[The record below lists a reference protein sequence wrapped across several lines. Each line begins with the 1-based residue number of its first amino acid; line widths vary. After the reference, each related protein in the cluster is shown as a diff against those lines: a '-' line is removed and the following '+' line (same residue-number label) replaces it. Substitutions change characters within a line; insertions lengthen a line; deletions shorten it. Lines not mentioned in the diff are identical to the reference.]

1 MDWRGLDK
9 SEHYNALGY
18 VIAERGQGSARA
30 MTVWGLEP
38 NGTRIHIGQARSGAG
53 DSLKCECG
61 AGLIARKGP
70 KNAHHFAHESGGAEE
85 CRKAQLAALCQLTVD
100 VLKRFEK
107 LHLPPV
113 QGRPL
118 TTGFDNVWEQT
129 VGDFGGACLERG
141 EGDNR
146 RELVV
151 ICKTKRGQKVPSIEE
166 FESDNRSA
174 MLIDLSP
181 IRNRPDDELLYA
193 LFQTAEREWLHNAR
207 HRDAASP
214 GKASKVRISRNL
226 RPADNSQS
234 TKKDRTES
242 EALSAPMK
250 SKPPPSISKEEWET
264 LHWSELQ
271 RRFFGKKR
279 SW

>member
-1 MDWRGLDK
+1 MDWRGLDQ

-30 MTVWGLEP
+30 MTVWGLKP
-38 NGTRIHIGQARSGAG
+38 NGTRVHISEARSGAG

-85 CRKAQLAALCQLTVD
+85 CRKAQLAALCQFTVD

-118 TTGFDNVWEQT
+118 TTGFDNVWKQT
-129 VGDFGGACLERG
+129 FGDFGGACLERG

-146 RELVV
+146 RELAV
-151 ICKTKRGQKVPSIEE
+151 ICKTKRGQKLPSIED
-166 FESDNRSA
+166 FESTNRSA

-181 IRNRPDDELLYA
+181 SRNRPDDELMQA
-193 LFQTAEREWLHNAR
+193 MFQTADREWLRNAR
-207 HRDAASP
+207 QLDATSP
-214 GKASKVRISRNL
+214 GKTSKVRITRNL
-226 RPADNSQS
+226 RRAYNSQS
-234 TKKDRTES
+234 TKKDRAEI
-242 EALSAPMK
+242 EALSEPIK
-250 SKPPPSISKEEWET
+250 SKPPPSISTEEWKT